1 MGKPNAP
8 QTPSVTETAGAQT
21 GSNIATAL
29 AQQQLNSVNQVGPQ
43 GSISYTQNGTY
54 SFKDPT
60 TGETYKLPK
69 LTQTLALSPSQQ
81 KLYDTTTGTQQNLA
95 DIAKKQSVSVG
106 NLLST
111 SFNTDGLPAAAKAAA
126 LQTSLGANDFSA
138 DRQRVEDALMGR
150 LNTQIDRD
158 RGSLEASLANRG
170 IRLGSQAYS
179 DAMSDF
185 DRGVAENRT
194 SAILNAGTEQ
204 NRLQQLALN
213 DANFGNTARLQQFD
227 LTNSARNQAL
237 NERLTTRN
245 QALNE
250 NIGLATGTQVG
261 QPMFG
266 GTSSTPLA
274 GTDIAGI
281 TANNNALAQQLY
293 GQQMGQWNSTVGGL
307 FGLGS
312 SALMA
317 FSDRE
322 LKTDIEDTGA
332 EVAGVPVKTWRW
344 KGSGEPDIGV
354 IAQDVERKHPAL
366 VDRSHPSG
374 YRRVNYGG
382 LMRLGE
388 TALREAA

>member
-1 MGKPNAP
+1 M
-8 QTPSVTETAGAQT
+8 
-21 GSNIATAL
+21 
-29 AQQQLNSVNQVGPQ
+29 
-43 GSISYTQNGTY
+43 
-54 SFKDPT
+54 
-60 TGETYKLPK
+60 
-69 LTQTLALSPSQQ
+69 TQTLSLSADQQ
-81 KLYDTTTGTQQNLA
+81 RLFDTNTGTQQNLA
-95 DIAKKQSVSVG
+95 DIARRQSGQVG
-106 NLLST
+106 DLLST
-111 SFNTDGLPAAAKAAA
+111 SFNTDGLPAGGNAAGITRPG
-126 LQTSLGANDFSA
+126 LQTDLGTNDFSA

-158 RGSLEASLANRG
+158 RGALEASLANRG
-170 IRLGSQAYS
+170 IRVGSQAYS
-179 DAMSDF
+179 DSMADF

-194 SAILNAGTEQ
+194 SAILGAGQEQ
-204 NRLQQLALN
+204 NRLQQLAIN
-213 DANFGNTARLQQFD
+213 AGNFGNTAKQMGFANDTALFD
-227 LTNSARNQAL
+227 LANTQRNQAL

-250 NIGLATGTQVG
+250 NIGLATGTQIG

-281 TANNNALAQQLY
+281 TASNNAAAQNLY

-307 FGLGS
+307 MGLGA

-317 FSDRE
+317 FSDRD
-322 LKTDIEDTGA
+322 LKTDIKETGA
-332 EVAGVPVKTWRW
+332 KVAGVPVKTWRW
-344 KGSGEPDIGV
+344 KGSGAPDVGV
-354 IAQDVERKHPAL
+354 IAQDVERRHPTL

-374 YRRVNYGG
+374 YRRVNYSG